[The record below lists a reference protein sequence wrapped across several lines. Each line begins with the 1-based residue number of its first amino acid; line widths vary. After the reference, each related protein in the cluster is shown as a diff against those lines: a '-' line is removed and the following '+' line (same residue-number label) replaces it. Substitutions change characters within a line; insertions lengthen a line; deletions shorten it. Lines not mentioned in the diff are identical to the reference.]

1 MNLPTVVLILLLPLL
16 TPYSCPAE
24 PAESSQMGAVTIGK
38 LQFGIKNQER
48 LVDQSTQ
55 EEHSLLDQLQQ
66 LDDNIAAHQGKIAAL
81 KGKIHTQEQII
92 AAKDQ
97 ELATIAQKNEAL
109 RQHLVKRLKAFYVM
123 GKTGFLNVTFSGKT
137 LPDLVLTQEAFHS
150 LVTYDQAL
158 FKAYRESVEAIERVK
173 QADQLEKSVLENFL
187 ADAARESEALKQAAD
202 EKNSLLK
209 QVQTQK
215 GLYTQALKE
224 MRKAEDKLTAAL
236 SSASGAQST
245 QERGFALAKGKL
257 PPPVW
262 GEVTSRFHDPA
273 GDDDPALTNGL
284 SIKTQEQADVYAV
297 YGGTVLFAGSMRGYG
312 KLVIIEHDRQY
323 HTVTA
328 RLGEIA
334 VREGDVVKQGQVIG
348 GTGETAALFG
358 RGLYFEIRSGAQ
370 AEDPLRWLQSGSL
383 VLP

>member
-1 MNLPTVVLILLLPLL
+1 
-16 TPYSCPAE
+16 
-24 PAESSQMGAVTIGK
+24 
-38 LQFGIKNQER
+38 
-48 LVDQSTQ
+48 VDQSTQ

-150 LVTYDQAL
+150 LVSYDQAL
-158 FKAYRESVEAIERVK
+158 FKAYRESVEAIERIR

-236 SSASGAQST
+236 SSASGAQSA
-245 QERGFALAKGKL
+245 QERGFARAKGKL

-284 SIKTQEQADVYAV
+284 SIKTQERADVYAV

-334 VREGDVVKQGQVIG
+334 VHEGDVVKQGQVIG
-348 GTGETAALFG
+348 GTGETTALFG